1 MTSWCL
7 LAVHINAGSLP
18 KGLHTLDLSRNKI
31 TAIEGLRELTR
42 LRVLDLSYNRISRI
56 GHGKHCHCPLHMYYS
71 FFLYRVKQLNILNV
85 MVVNPARIH
94 SSPGHTSSGH
104 AWGSLVLKLGLDY
117 CSTQLLG
124 QVSHM
129 GHMACVPHIHHFLH
143 VDITWQIIP
152 IQHTMQTCYPEN
164 AMFAVFFFPCQK
176 GIHEFIFQ
184 REWWKLGCHHFISTP
199 ELFLTRET

>member
-71 FFLYRVKQLNILNV
+71 FFLYRVKQLNILDV

-104 AWGSLVLKLGLDY
+104 ACGSLVLKLGLDY

-129 GHMACVPHIHHFLH
+129 GHISTISYMWISLGKLSLSNTQCRHA
-143 VDITWQIIP
+143 
-152 IQHTMQTCYPEN
+152 IQRTRCSL
-164 AMFAVFFFPCQK
+164 FFFSLSK
-176 GIHEFIFQ
+176 GH
-184 REWWKLGCHHFISTP
+184 S
-199 ELFLTRET
+199 